1 MGSVVEIFV
10 VACVIAVVGGFIK
23 GAVGFAMPL
32 VMVSLLGIFLEP
44 QLVVAGIIL
53 PIVTTNF
60 LQIIRA
66 GWTEAFSA
74 LREYRI
80 FVGLMVVMIFVSAQF
95 LTRIPSDIMRI
106 VLGIPV
112 MALCL
117 VQLMGLRLV
126 IAPKYRMFFSTIAG
140 ILAGILGGLAG
151 TWGPPTVLYLLA
163 VETPKARQM
172 AVQGVIYGVGAVA
185 LLIGHLQS
193 GVLNWQTAPFS
204 ASLIPPALL
213 GMWLGFKLGARLD
226 QEKFRKMTLIVLA
239 VAGANLIRRGLIGD

>member
-1 MGSVVEIFV
+1 MISVEIFV

-60 LQIIRA
+60 LHIIRA

-126 IAPKYRMFFSTIAG
+126 IAPKYRMFF
-140 ILAGILGGLAG
+140 L
-151 TWGPPTVLYLLA
+151 
-163 VETPKARQM
+163 
-172 AVQGVIYGVGAVA
+172 
-185 LLIGHLQS
+185 
-193 GVLNWQTAPFS
+193 
-204 ASLIPPALL
+204 SLIH
-213 GMWLGFKLGARLD
+213 
-226 QEKFRKMTLIVLA
+226 I
-239 VAGANLIRRGLIGD
+239 